1 MPHLHLEYTHN
12 LPDIDPD
19 KLLLRL
25 NHALVG
31 TGQFANE
38 VDIKARAIKVEAFR
52 VGTGPGERGFVFVK
66 LAILSGRSAE
76 LKKQLSDSLLAVLG
90 EACAWPA
97 EVDVQLGVEIAD
109 MDRDSYGKQRIG
121 H

>member
-38 VDIKARAIKVEAFR
+38 ADIKARAVKVEAFR
-52 VGTGPGERGFVFVK
+52 VGTAPGERAFMFVK
-66 LAILSGRSAE
+66 LAILGGRSAE
-76 LKKQLSDSLLAVLG
+76 VKKQLSDSLLAVLG
-90 EACAWPA
+90 EASDWPA
-97 EVDVQLGVEIAD
+97 GLDVQLGVEIAD
-109 MDRDSYGKQRIG
+109 MDRESYTKQRFG

>member
-31 TGQFANE
+31 SGQFANE
-38 VDIKARAIKVEAFR
+38 VDIKARAVKVEAFR
-52 VGTGPGERGFVFVK
+52 VGTAPGERGFMHVK
-66 LAILSGRSAE
+66 LAILGGRSAE
-76 LKKQLSDSLLAVLG
+76 TKKQISDSLLPVLND
-90 EACAWPA
+90 AAAWPA
-97 EVDVQLGVEIAD
+97 GLDVQLCVEIVD
-109 MDRDSYGKQRIG
+109 IDRDSYVKNRIG